1 MLLLIYFIK
10 FFDHIT
16 LKNYKSLMASVKHI
30 ATTSNDAKNMIGF
43 LNFDDIMNY
52 YAKDVR
58 ISNTGGETAERW
70 ILTCK

>member
-1 MLLLIYFIK
+1 
-10 FFDHIT
+10 
-16 LKNYKSLMASVKHI
+16 MASIKNIVK
-30 ATTSNDAKNMIGF
+30 TPENAKNMIGF